1 MCYDKDKSCMLCKY
15 RHFKLRT
22 AMISK
27 GVAFQPFCIKKD
39 RLLLDSTVQSCDD
52 FIRSRD

>member
-1 MCYDKDKSCMLCKY
+1 MCYSKDKSCMLCKY

-22 AMISK
+22 VMISK
-27 GVAFQPFCIKKD
+27 GIAFQPFCIKKD
-39 RLLLDSTVQSCDD
+39 KLLLDSTVQSCDD